1 MMMIVPNCLARQK
14 EGTQGEQEEE
24 AEDRRMGG
32 QTGTSTPGADV
43 PTGPTQP
50 GVSDAR
56 NRRKHGWWY
65 GVLIHRRG
73 RGGVRD
79 QAAPFTA

>member
-43 PTGPTQP
+43 PTG
-50 GVSDAR
+50 
-56 NRRKHGWWY
+56 
-65 GVLIHRRG
+65 
-73 RGGVRD
+73 
-79 QAAPFTA
+79 